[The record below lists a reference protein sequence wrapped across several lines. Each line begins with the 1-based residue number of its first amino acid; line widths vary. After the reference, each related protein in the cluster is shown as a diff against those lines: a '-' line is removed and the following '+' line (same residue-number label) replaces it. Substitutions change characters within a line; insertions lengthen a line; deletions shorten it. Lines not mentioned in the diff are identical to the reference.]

1 MLKGFNFS
9 KANDTA
15 TLAVLLIGGP
25 MKKSLSYLNWSYR
38 RLKWT
43 SLFSFVLTAAA
54 VAVFVFFPK
63 YTLQSDGSD
72 LLQVPAVLS
81 GMQCDPGAD
90 RKGIIYLRSS
100 LSTEW
105 LPLQERQ
112 DCDNTQQ
119 LYGFLNKENQLIFF
133 IENKVGDFLIHG
145 VRTSATNKK
154 LLWPEDNIIV
164 MHKWNSLP
172 LVLAFVFLVCAVM
185 FWRAYAQRSEF

>member
-1 MLKGFNFS
+1 
-9 KANDTA
+9 
-15 TLAVLLIGGP
+15 
-25 MKKSLSYLNWSYR
+25 MKKSLSYLNWSPR
-38 RLKWT
+38 RLKWS
-43 SLFSFVLTAAA
+43 SLFSFLLTAAA

-63 YTLQSDGSD
+63 YSVKSDGSD

-81 GMQCDPGAD
+81 GMQCDAGAD
-90 RKGIIYLRSS
+90 RKGIIYLKSS

-105 LPLQERQ
+105 LPLQGRQ

-119 LYGFLNKENQLIFF
+119 LYGFLNRENQLIFF

-164 MHKWNSLP
+164 MQKWNSLP
-172 LVLAFVFLVCAVM
+172 LVLAFMFLVCGVM
-185 FWRAYAQRSEF
+185 FWRAYKQRTEY

>member
-1 MLKGFNFS
+1 
-9 KANDTA
+9 
-15 TLAVLLIGGP
+15 
-25 MKKSLSYLNWSYR
+25 MKKSLSYLNWSLQ

-43 SLFSFVLTAAA
+43 SLFSFLLAAAA

-63 YTLQSDGSD
+63 YTKQSDGSD

-81 GMQCDPGAD
+81 GMQCDAGAD

-105 LPLQERQ
+105 LPLQGRQ

-119 LYGFLNKENQLIFF
+119 LYGFLNRENQLIFF

-164 MHKWNSLP
+164 MNKWNSLP
-172 LVLAFVFLVCAVM
+172 LVLAFVFFVCGVM
-185 FWRAYAQRSEF
+185 FWRAYAQRTEF

>member
-1 MLKGFNFS
+1 
-9 KANDTA
+9 
-15 TLAVLLIGGP
+15 
-25 MKKSLSYLNWSYR
+25 MKQSLSYLNWSPR
-38 RLKWT
+38 RLKWS
-43 SLFSFVLTAAA
+43 SLVSFLLMAAA
-54 VAVFVFFPK
+54 VAVFVWFPK
-63 YTLQSDGSD
+63 YTVQSDGSD

-81 GMQCDPGAD
+81 GMNCDPGAD

-154 LLWPEDNIIV
+154 LLWPQDNIIV

-172 LVLAFVFLVCAVM
+172 LVLAFVFLVCGGM
-185 FWRAYAQRSEF
+185 FWRAYIQRTEF

>member
-1 MLKGFNFS
+1 
-9 KANDTA
+9 
-15 TLAVLLIGGP
+15 
-25 MKKSLSYLNWSYR
+25 MKKSLSYLNWSLQ

-43 SLFSFVLTAAA
+43 SLFSFLLAAAA

-63 YTLQSDGSD
+63 YTKQSDGSD

-81 GMQCDPGAD
+81 GMNCDAD
-90 RKGIIYLRSS
+90 LGGKGIIYLKSS

-105 LPLQERQ
+105 LPLQGRQ

-119 LYGFLNKENQLIFF
+119 LYGFLNRENQLIFF

-164 MHKWNSLP
+164 MNKWNSLP
-172 LVLAFVFLVCAVM
+172 LVLAFVFFVCGVM
-185 FWRAYAQRSEF
+185 FWRAYAQRTEY

>member
-1 MLKGFNFS
+1 
-9 KANDTA
+9 
-15 TLAVLLIGGP
+15 
-25 MKKSLSYLNWSYR
+25 MKISLSYLNWSQR
-38 RLKWT
+38 RLKWS
-43 SLFSFVLTAAA
+43 SLCSFLLTAAA

-63 YTLQSDGSD
+63 YTVESDGSD

-81 GMQCDPGAD
+81 GMNCDAD
-90 RKGIIYLRSS
+90 LGGKGIIYLRSS

-105 LPLQERQ
+105 LPLQDRQ

-154 LLWPEDNIIV
+154 LLWPENNIIV
-164 MHKWNSLP
+164 MNKWNSLP
-172 LVLAFVFLVCAVM
+172 LVLAFVFFVCGVM
-185 FWRAYAQRSEF
+185 FWRAYAQRNEF